1 MENILGLIKLRI
13 KRGTNLKP
21 CDSDSSDPYVLVTL
35 EETKLKTRHEKDSLN
50 PEWNEELTLYIKD
63 VNIPI
68 HLTVCDKDT
77 FTKDD
82 KMGEADI
89 DLKPYLLCVK
99 VGLSELPEGHVVK
112 RIEPNDSNCLAE
124 ESKIIWTNGKVI
136 QYMTLKLRNV
146 NTGEL
151 HVEIEWLDVPESKG
165 LSGVPL

>member
-1 MENILGLIKLRI
+1 
-13 KRGTNLKP
+13 
-21 CDSDSSDPYVLVTL
+21 
-35 EETKLKTRHEKDSLN
+35 
-50 PEWNEELTLYIKD
+50 
-63 VNIPI
+63 
-68 HLTVCDKDT
+68 
-77 FTKDD
+77 
-82 KMGEADI
+82 MGEADI

-151 HVEIEWLDVPESKG
+151 HVEIKWLDVPESKG

>member
-13 KRGTNLKP
+13 KRGTHLKA
-21 CDSDSSDPYVLVTL
+21 CDNDSSDPYVLVTL
-35 EETKLKTRHEKDSLN
+35 DESKLKTRTVKDTLN

-63 VNIPI
+63 VNHPI

-99 VGLSELPEGHVVK
+99 VGLSELPEGQVVK
-112 RIEPNDSNCLAE
+112 RIAPSGSNCLAE
-124 ESKIIWTNGKVI
+124 ESKIIWTHGKVI
-136 QYMTLKLRNV
+136 QYLNLKLRNV
-146 NTGEL
+146 ATGQL
-151 HVEIEWLDVPESKG
+151 HVEIEWVDVPDSKG
-165 LSGVPL
+165 LCGVPI